1 MKRIVSFLVSISFII
16 TLITSCSDNSTQP
29 SDSHKEFFPLSLNT
43 YWIYDRYLLDDDGN
57 PIEITK
63 VQDSLVVTKTVLLL
77 NKNCFEVSS
86 FDFQNQLMEKNY
98 YYYESDAYYTLSDY
112 INNLFKQVG
121 KALSFD
127 IPISLPNKWLKIA
140 DFNQQSWQVTV
151 DTIPEIEIMTGVT
164 IGGVMTIRG
173 EKGIASK
180 ETVLGKL
187 NDVQQFILRINFDG
201 KIKSAFING
210 DVPINFVITNYYAKD
225 YGLFKT
231 KNDKTNINYIIGTA
245 TIDASESKLT
255 KYFKGQ

>member
-1 MKRIVSFLVSISFII
+1 MKRIVSFLVSITFLI

-29 SDSHKEFFPLSLNT
+29 NDSHKDFFPLSLNT
-43 YWIYDRYLLDDDGN
+43 HWIYDRYLLDDQGK
-57 PIEITK
+57 PIEITR
-63 VQDSLVVTKTVLLL
+63 VQDSLVITKTALLL

-86 FDFQNQLMEKNY
+86 FDFQNQLLEKNY
-98 YYYESDAYYTLSDY
+98 YYYEADAYYAYSDY
-112 INNLFKQVG
+112 INNLFKKVG

-140 DFNQQSWQVTV
+140 NFNQETWQVAV
-151 DTIPEIEIMTGVT
+151 DTIPDVEIMTGVT
-164 IGGVMTIRG
+164 IGGIMTITG
-173 EKGIASK
+173 EKGTALK
-180 ETVLGKL
+180 DTVLGKL
-187 NDVQQFILRINFDG
+187 TDLQQFTLRINFAG

-231 KNDKTNINYIIGTA
+231 KNDKTNIDYKIGTA
-245 TIDASESKLT
+245 TIDASESKLI